1 MVAPNPAAN
10 DRRLARRVAKLGP
23 NAACAIC
30 GERNL
35 IALVLHGHHVG
46 LEANDPVAVCAL
58 CLNHHAVAQERL
70 RQIGVVEWEA
80 PADNFI
86 DRQVAMLR
94 SEADF
99 LRLLAES
106 RDQAADAWEA
116 FTRWLDGKEL
126 DWRGWPE
133 AEQ

>member
-1 MVAPNPAAN
+1 MAAPDPAAN
-10 DRRLARRVAKLGP
+10 DRRASRRVAKLGP

-30 GERNL
+30 GERNV

-46 LEANDPVAVCAL
+46 LEGNDPIAICVL
-58 CLNHHAVAQERL
+58 CLNHHAIAQERL

-86 DRQVAMLR
+86 GRQVAMLR

-99 LRLLAES
+99 LELLAES
-106 RDQAADAWEA
+106 RRLAAGDLEA
-116 FTRWLDGKEL
+116 FVEWLDTQGL
-126 DWRGWPE
+126 AWRDWSRS
-133 AEQ
+133 

>member
-1 MVAPNPAAN
+1 MAAPDPAAN
-10 DRRLARRVAKLGP
+10 DRRSSRRVRSLGS

-35 IALVLHGHHVG
+35 IALVLQGHHVG
-46 LEANDPVAVCAL
+46 LEANDPIAVCVL
-58 CLNHHAVAQERL
+58 CLNHHAIAQERL
-70 RQIGVVEWEA
+70 RQIGVVEWET
-80 PADNFI
+80 PVDNFI

-106 RDQAADAWEA
+106 REQAADAWES
-116 FTRWLDGKEL
+116 FTRWLDEQEL
-126 DWRGWPE
+126 KWRGWPE
-133 AEQ
+133 TVQ